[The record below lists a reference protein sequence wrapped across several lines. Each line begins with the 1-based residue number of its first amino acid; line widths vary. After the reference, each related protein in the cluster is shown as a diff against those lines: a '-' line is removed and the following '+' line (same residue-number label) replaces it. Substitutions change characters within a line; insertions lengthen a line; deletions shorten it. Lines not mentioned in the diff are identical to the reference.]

1 MVYGVPVLKD
11 IRILV
16 CFVLSG
22 FTALPSSS
30 PRKTALLIRR
40 SLETFFLSIFY
51 QGSEQSE

>member
-16 CFVLSG
+16 CFVISG
-22 FTALPSSS
+22 FTALLSSS

-40 SLETFFLSIFY
+40 SLETFLSIFY